1 MFNGIIYNTGK
12 IHSIDKKKNSLF
24 IGIQS
29 KLNLILKK

>member
-12 IHSIDKKKNSLF
+12 FKVLKNKKSLF

-29 KLNLILKK
+29 NLNLIIKN